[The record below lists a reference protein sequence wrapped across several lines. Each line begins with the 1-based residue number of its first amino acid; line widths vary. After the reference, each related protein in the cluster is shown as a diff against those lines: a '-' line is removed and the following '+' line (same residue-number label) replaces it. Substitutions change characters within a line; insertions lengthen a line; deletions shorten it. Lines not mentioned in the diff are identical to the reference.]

1 MSFVFNSRLT
11 DNSIKVVQTLEDT
24 NELQDSILEAQR
36 KSLAQQERL
45 LESSSQL
52 GLALDMS
59 KDNVKDML
67 EEFRYISLLVCFLI
81 FIKFCPLC
89 NFFRSSTSEQRNLI
103 FEVFD
108 RLSKLQNLVLGEVSG
123 FYSLIFYPTAFL
135 TVYLLT
141 STSRTAAARFWL
153 FVLFGCSLALERF
166 IVHLTVFD
174 DSEYM
179 PADEASVRWF

>member
-1 MSFVFNSRLT
+1 MSLNSRLT

-67 EEFRYISLLVCFLI
+67 EEFRYISLLVCFLYLSSFAHCVI
-81 FIKFCPLC
+81 FLGLQLVNKEILFSKYLIV
-89 NFFRSSTSEQRNLI
+89 FRSCKIS
-103 FEVFD
+103 F
-108 RLSKLQNLVLGEVSG
+108 
-123 FYSLIFYPTAFL
+123 
-135 TVYLLT
+135 
-141 STSRTAAARFWL
+141 
-153 FVLFGCSLALERF
+153 
-166 IVHLTVFD
+166 
-174 DSEYM
+174 
-179 PADEASVRWF
+179 